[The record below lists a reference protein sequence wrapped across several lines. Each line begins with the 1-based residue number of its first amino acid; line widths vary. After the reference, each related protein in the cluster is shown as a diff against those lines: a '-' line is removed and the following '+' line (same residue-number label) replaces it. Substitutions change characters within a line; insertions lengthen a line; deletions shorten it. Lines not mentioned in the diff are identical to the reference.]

1 MHVLIFL
8 INVAATLDKKEYKI
22 YVKKKPKTKQNRTT
36 PKKNNSISYEK
47 NYKHTI
53 YFLAMDE

>member
-22 YVKKKPKTKQNRTT
+22 YVKKNPKQNETEQHQ
-36 PKKNNSISYEK
+36 KKNNSISYVK
-47 NYKHTI
+47 NCKHTI

>member
-8 INVAATLDKKEYKI
+8 INVAAALDKKEYKI
-22 YVKKKPKTKQNRTT
+22 KKNPKTKQNRTT
-36 PKKNNSISYEK
+36 PKKNNSISYVK